1 MAINYDPTNGEK
13 SIATLPEYGGT
24 GGGQQAAEFYAA
36 RDFAKQFSRNPTQ
49 SELSMLAPAYIGSDP
64 NVANLAQGKGA
75 VSQYFQTYANNPQD
89 IAASQNAQYL
99 KDAPQHYDDIN
110 NVFQSQ
116 LGRAA
121 TQDELD
127 HFGSLLASG
136 TTDKYGLQTFL
147 QQQPEY
153 QTTKNKNFQND
164 LSTQLSGYDSDYFK
178 SNILPA
184 LQEAYAKQGRS
195 FDSSAFQGAATN
207 SAQQQNV
214 QRQQYIAGLSAQQY
228 GNVESNAYNDYAAQV
243 ANQNALTNAGINAK
257 YTGVQDL
264 GTRINNITDYNTQ
277 SQAYNQYLAKYGKRN
292 NGLGGI
298 IGGLGGAALGAAL
311 SKSPAGAMA
320 GFQIGSAGGTGVQ
333 NSMGGS
339 Y

>member
-257 YTGVQDL
+257 YTGVQNLND
-264 GTRINNITDYNTQ
+264 RINSFTDYNTQ
-277 SQAYNQYLAKYGKRN
+277 SQAYNQYLAKYGKRSN
-292 NGLGGI
+292 PLLGGLQGALSGAAA
-298 IGGLGGAALGAAL
+298 GGSVGGPWGALAGAVGGGALGAYGS
-311 SKSPAGAMA
+311 SKGG
-320 GFQIGSAGGTGVQ
+320 GF
-333 NSMGGS
+333 
-339 Y
+339 